1 MRKLKV
7 KLVFAYM
14 LPFIEEANQ
23 GKIFDELR
31 PEDIEM
37 RPIHGYIYFKGLKVK
52 QTQSAL
58 IVPDKAQK
66 SLSPDKFKERFFTHP
81 TLAVVMSSG
90 DRFKDEPKPYPPFT
104 LAYMDTEADMTPI
117 LHNVNGKKE
126 ILDLV
131 SSRRILG
138 VHDVPWSKLMSVK
151 VLKRYFK
158 FFILKKQ

>member
-14 LPFIEEANQ
+14 LPFIKEANQ
-23 GKIFDELR
+23 GKIFDVLR
-31 PEDIEM
+31 PEDLEM

-58 IVPDKAQK
+58 IVPDKNQK
-66 SLSPDKFKERFFTHP
+66 SLPPDKFKERFFTHP
-81 TLAVVMSSG
+81 TLAVVMASG
-90 DRFKDEPKPYPPFT
+90 GRFKDEPKTLPPFT
-104 LAYMDTEADMTPI
+104 LAYIDAEADMEPV

-126 ILDLV
+126 LFDLLQ
-131 SSRRILG
+131 SRRVLG
-138 VHDVPWSKLMSVK
+138 VHDVPWTKLMSVK